1 MYPGHPWAGYEVDV
15 VDVQVSREWPGN
27 EANRLAIIGVVV
39 LIPRALRDTSMRLMW
54 WMSG

>member
-39 LIPRALRDTSMRLMW
+39 LIPRALRDTSMRLM
-54 WMSG
+54 